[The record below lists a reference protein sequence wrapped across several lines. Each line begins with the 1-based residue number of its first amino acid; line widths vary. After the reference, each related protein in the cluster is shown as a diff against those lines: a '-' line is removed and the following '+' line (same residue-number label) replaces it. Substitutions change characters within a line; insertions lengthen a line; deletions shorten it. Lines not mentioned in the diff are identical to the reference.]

1 MMPSRAIKAN
11 VVVFTAIAL
20 LVVIGSLFALP
31 QSAEAGRNPSL
42 KIKSVKMNI
51 TPTADA
57 TMDNKK
63 VDISFRWRATKN
75 ATGYQIDRRERIG
88 DLSGSLSFESEW
100 TGWKANRQESDT
112 ARSTTINY
120 TYSFDQVGKMVEWR
134 VRVKDANGKWSRWY
148 NIGVSWGL
156 KSKHST
162 HYVIK
167 RAWFYPE
174 DYPVLN

>member
-1 MMPSRAIKAN
+1 MRNMILSS
-11 VVVFTAIAL
+11 TAIWTAAAL
-20 LVVIGSLFALP
+20 LAVIGAFVLLS
-31 QSAEAGRNPSL
+31 QSADAGRRPSL
-42 KIKSVKMNI
+42 KINSVQMNI

-63 VDISFRWRATKN
+63 VDISFKWRASRN

-134 VRVKDANGKWSRWY
+134 VRVKDANGNRSRWY
-148 NIGVSWGL
+148 NIGVSWGF

-167 RAWFYPE
+167 REWFYPE
-174 DYPVLN
+174 DYPSLN

>member
-1 MMPSRAIKAN
+1 MKNMIPSHAAIW
-11 VVVFTAIAL
+11 TAIAL

-31 QSAEAGRNPSL
+31 QSAEAGRTSL

-63 VDISFRWRATKN
+63 VDISFRWRASKN

-88 DLSGSLSFESEW
+88 DLSGSISFESEW
-100 TGWKANRQESDT
+100 TGWKADRQESDT

-120 TYSFDQVGKMVEWR
+120 PYSFDQVGKMVEWR
-134 VRVKDANGKWSRWY
+134 VRVKDANGNWSRRY
-148 NIGVSWGL
+148 NIGVSWGI

-162 HYVIK
+162 HYEIK
-167 RAWFYPE
+167 RESFYPE

>member
-1 MMPSRAIKAN
+1 MVPFSATRSKVTVIIAA
-11 VVVFTAIAL
+11 AL
-20 LVVIGSLFALP
+20 LAVIGALVILP
-31 QSAEAGRNPSL
+31 QSAEAGRGPSL
-42 KIKSVKMNI
+42 KIKSVQMNI

-63 VDISFRWRATKN
+63 VDISFKWRASRK

-88 DLSGSLSFESEW
+88 DLSGSISFESEW

-120 TYSFDQVGKMVEWR
+120 TYSFDEVGKMVEWR
-134 VRVKDANGKWSRWY
+134 VRVKDANGNWSRWY
-148 NIGVSWGL
+148 NIGVSWGI

-162 HYVIK
+162 HYMIK
-167 RAWFYPE
+167 REWFYPE
-174 DYPVLN
+174 DYPGLN

>member
-1 MMPSRAIKAN
+1 MKNMIPSHAAIW
-11 VVVFTAIAL
+11 TAVAL

-42 KIKSVKMNI
+42 KLKSVQMNI

-63 VDISFRWRATKN
+63 VDISFKWRASRN
-75 ATGYQIDRRERIG
+75 ATGYQIDRRDRIG

-100 TGWKANRQESDT
+100 TEWKAIRLESDT

-134 VRVKDANGKWSRWY
+134 VRVRDANGNRSRWY

-167 RAWFYPE
+167 REWFYPE

>member
-1 MMPSRAIKAN
+1 MRNMILSRAAIW
-11 VVVFTAIAL
+11 TAAAL
-20 LVVIGSLFALP
+20 LAVIGAFVVLP
-31 QSAEAGRNPSL
+31 QSADAGPRL
-42 KIKSVKMNI
+42 KIKSVQMNI

-63 VDISFRWRATKN
+63 VDISFKWRASRN
-75 ATGYQIDRRERIG
+75 ATGYQIDRRERIN
-88 DLSGSLSFESEW
+88 DLTGSLSFESEW
-100 TGWKANRQESDT
+100 TGWKANRQESATASSDT
-112 ARSTTINY
+112 IDY

-134 VRVKDANGKWSRWY
+134 VRVKDANGNRSRWY

-167 RAWFYPE
+167 REWFYPD
-174 DYPVLN
+174 DYPVLGD